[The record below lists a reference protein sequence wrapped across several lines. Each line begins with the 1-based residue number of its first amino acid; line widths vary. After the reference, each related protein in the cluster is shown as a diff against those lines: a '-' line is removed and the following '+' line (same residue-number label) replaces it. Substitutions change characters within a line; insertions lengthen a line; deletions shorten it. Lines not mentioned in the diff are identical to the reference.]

1 MTISARNKIQFP
13 TNPLFSDVGFRN
25 KLEHHI
31 DILRDRATVIEAPS
45 LLDQDVNKNDFRM
58 VLKKYGIPSH
68 MHWLIMRI
76 NNIIDCENWDYLKDG
91 LRLIDESDSVLSG
104 LITLHYTNKK

>member
-1 MTISARNKIQFP
+1 MTITARNKISFQ
-13 TNPLFSDVGFRN
+13 TNPLFSDPGFRN

-31 DILRDRATVIEAPS
+31 DILRSRAVLTEAPT

-58 VLKKYGIPSH
+58 VLSKFGIPSH

-76 NNIIDCENWDYLKDG
+76 NNIIDCEKWDYLKDG
-91 LRLIDESDSVLSG
+91 LLVLDESDAVLRG
-104 LITLHYTNKK
+104 LITLHRTNKK